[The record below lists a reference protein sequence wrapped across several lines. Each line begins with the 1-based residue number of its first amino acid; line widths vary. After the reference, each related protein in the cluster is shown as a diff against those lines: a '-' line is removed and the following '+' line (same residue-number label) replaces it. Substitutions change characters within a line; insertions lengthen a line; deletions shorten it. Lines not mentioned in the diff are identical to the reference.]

1 MGTDKNNGKE
11 TKGFAGF
18 SDLVS
23 DVTVEPESQ
32 KSAAKRTAEPNRE
45 TQAPAPVSTTTSAY
59 QAPVSTSSGGGKGWV
74 WGIVGVVVVF
84 GLISANSGSS
94 KSGQSSSSNYSAPA
108 TAPAYEPPAPSNV
121 EQMPPVG
128 SGMTLSNNQIR
139 YCVSEDIR
147 MTAMKDLI
155 NSYSSHEVDQFNA
168 AVADYNSRCSS
179 YRYKRGAL
187 ESVTAEVQSNRYALT
202 QEAQNQVM
210 AWRRSAPAQRAPDP
224 VYMPPTPSV
233 PSYSAQPSYPGVPAI
248 DQNEM
253 NRLQDESRRYMAG
266 YQAATAACG
275 NVPSDMS
282 RMDTWMECMR
292 SRGY

>member
-1 MGTDKNNGKE
+1 MGTDKNNGRE

-18 SDLVS
+18 SNLVS
-23 DVTVEPESQ
+23 DVTVEPEPQ
-32 KSAAKRTAEPNRE
+32 KTEATRTAEPNRE
-45 TQAPAPVSTTTSAY
+45 TQAPVPKSTTTSAY
-59 QAPVSTSSGGGKGWV
+59 QAPVSTSTGGGKGWV

-94 KSGQSSSSNYSAPA
+94 KPAQSSSSNYSAPA
-108 TAPAYEPPAPSNV
+108 TTPAYEPPAPSNV

-147 MTAMKDLI
+147 VTVMKDLI
-155 NSYSSHEVDQFNA
+155 NSYTSHEVDQFNA

-179 YRYKRGAL
+179 YRYRRGAL
-187 ESVTAEVQSNRYALT
+187 ESVTAEVQANRYALT

-210 AWRRSAPAQRAPDP
+210 SWRRAAPAQLAPDP
-224 VYMPPTPSV
+224 VYVPPTPSV
-233 PSYSAQPSYPGVPAI
+233 PSYSAPPSYPGVPTI

-253 NRLQDESRRYMAG
+253 NRLQEESRRYMAG

>member
-1 MGTDKNNGKE
+1 M
-11 TKGFAGF
+11 
-18 SDLVS
+18 
-23 DVTVEPESQ
+23 
-32 KSAAKRTAEPNRE
+32 
-45 TQAPAPVSTTTSAY
+45 
-59 QAPVSTSSGGGKGWV
+59 
-74 WGIVGVVVVF
+74 WGIVGILVVF

-94 KSGQSSSSNYSAPA
+94 KPAQSSSSNYSAPA
-108 TAPAYEPPAPSNV
+108 STPAYEPPALSNV

-147 MTAMKDLI
+147 VTAMKDLI

-179 YRYKRGAL
+179 YRYRRGAL
-187 ESVTAEVQSNRYALT
+187 ESVTAEVQANRYALT

-210 AWRRSAPAQRAPDP
+210 TWRRSAPAQRAPDP
-224 VYMPPTPSV
+224 VYVPPTPSV
-233 PSYSAQPSYPGVPAI
+233 PSYSAPPSYPGVPAI

-253 NRLQDESRRYMAG
+253 NRLQEESRRYMAG